1 MKGSHRTLD
10 DWLSDIDQMAT
21 KVAEHT
27 RGMSRSDFNSNEPVI
42 DLVTKKLE
50 NIGEAVKWI
59 TKNFTEFAEV
69 HSNVPWSKLART
81 GTSWPMVTSK
91 LIATCFGRLR
101 KTTFLSSIAKS
112 NRSSLCGK
120 RIKQQQCALR
130 ITGSVGTDRFMPS

>member
-1 MKGSHRTLD
+1 
-10 DWLSDIDQMAT
+10 MAT

-69 HSNVPWSKLART
+69 HSNVTWSKLART
-81 GTSWPMVTSK
+81 RDK
-91 LIATCFGRLR
+91 LAHVYFEIDRDLLWTAAQNDIPLIHRE
-101 KTTFLSSIAKS
+101 
-112 NRSSLCGK
+112 
-120 RIKQQQCALR
+120 IKQIIALR
-130 ITGSVGTDRFMPS
+130 EANKAAAMRAQNHWQRGN